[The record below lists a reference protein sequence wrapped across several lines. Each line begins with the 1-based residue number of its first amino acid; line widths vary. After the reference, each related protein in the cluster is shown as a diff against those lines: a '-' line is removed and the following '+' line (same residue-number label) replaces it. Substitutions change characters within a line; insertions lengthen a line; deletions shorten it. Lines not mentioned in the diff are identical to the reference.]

1 MPPARLERQS
11 LGANRTLRVMIIS
24 LSALVALLMPIVHR
38 NTTTRGHEV
47 NRRYEVMRIEDNALE
62 EEKLF
67 DDGMK
72 PIASGSGDRDVSPAT
87 KSRSI
92 WTKHEDVSK
101 KYHVILTSQS
111 SDYLNWQSLVMY
123 YHYKKQREAGGE
135 AGDVGGF
142 TRLVAGSRGSDDIS
156 NAVPTKFV
164 PEIDPE
170 KVRTEYKG
178 YSVLN
183 RPYSFKTF
191 LELGLLDREVAE
203 DFVLIAETDHVLM
216 RPMANLAT
224 VKTPVA
230 YPFAYM
236 KNMGSELLPMVRSV
250 CPKIRSIK
258 SVQPIGP
265 SPTIIHKS
273 LLKRIIPEWYR
284 TSIALKTHLDGYGD
298 MLGWILEMYAFAI
311 R

>member
-123 YHYKKQREAGGE
+123 YHYKKQREAGG
-135 AGDVGGF
+135 
-142 TRLVAGSRGSDDIS
+142 SRGWSRG
-156 NAVPTKFV
+156 AGA
-164 PEIDPE
+164 
-170 KVRTEYKG
+170 RTT
-178 YSVLN
+178 SQT
-183 RPYSFKTF
+183 RSRRSSFRKSTPK
-191 LELGLLDREVAE
+191 RCARS
-203 DFVLIAETDHVLM
+203 T
-216 RPMANLAT
+216 RAT
-224 VKTPVA
+224 
-230 YPFAYM
+230 PF
-236 KNMGSELLPMVRSV
+236 
-250 CPKIRSIK
+250 
-258 SVQPIGP
+258 
-265 SPTIIHKS
+265 
-273 LLKRIIPEWYR
+273 
-284 TSIALKTHLDGYGD
+284 
-298 MLGWILEMYAFAI
+298 
-311 R
+311 